1 MEPLIKIAHTAGH
14 AADGHS
20 GSADPGHSRGRVRS
34 RAIARWWSEFL
45 EEWLQ
50 REGSD
55 PADVVDVLR
64 RRTVIRAKLDCPE
77 EIPFSGCPEGPVSH
91 ARSYPETKEQGAMHL
106 QSSNRLEALVDALAD
121 VVSIPLSSP
130 FVADTVLVPSHALG
144 AWLTSPSSPSV
155 RARGPTHRPGP
166 FRATTHSSSARFDK
180 RILS

>member
-106 QSSNRLEALVDALAD
+106 QSSNRLET
-121 VVSIPLSSP
+121 SP